1 MNSNPITNKDFNGEI
16 ADLIDKVIESKGDV
30 RTFIDLI
37 NGKIKTHNEVSDSK
51 DTKNEPTEKV
61 SDILGIGIDY

>member
-1 MNSNPITNKDFNGEI
+1 MNSNPITNNDFNGEVSK
-16 ADLIDKVIESKGDV
+16 LIDYARKSEGNV